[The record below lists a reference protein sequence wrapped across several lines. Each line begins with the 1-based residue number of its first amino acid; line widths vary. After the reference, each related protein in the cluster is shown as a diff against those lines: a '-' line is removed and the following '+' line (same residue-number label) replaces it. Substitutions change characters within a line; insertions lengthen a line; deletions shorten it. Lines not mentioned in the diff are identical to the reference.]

1 MGIPIWSL
9 SKHVPSSVKS
19 LHAVDARFSRCLSIH
34 SYSELTK
41 SCNSSYVKIHP
52 RFNIPFP
59 SIHLSLSLTPKLN
72 KQMFYIY
79 ITCFNIEKK
88 RKNQTTPTSPPITPP
103 FLTTTGLATP
113 LAMSSTRFSGPW
125 CVSRPWIFE
134 GSNPKCCWK
143 KCNSGPWPQ
152 PVMGLTVWLRE
163 MEHLLFFLVPG
174 VKKSW
179 GSKQKTN
186 AASEMGFGLI
196 SFSECFNLKKLNS
209 GFYQRRGSRFASFLS
224 RLAT

>member
-1 MGIPIWSL
+1 MGISIWSL

-19 LHAVDARFSRCLSIH
+19 LHAVDNAPYGKGPAKLWVQDSVIAFQFTLA
-34 SYSELTK
+34 L
-41 SCNSSYVKIHP
+41 NWQNPASSYVKIHP

-59 SIHLSLSLTPKLN
+59 SIHLSLPLTPKLN

-79 ITCFNIEKK
+79 ITCCNIEKK
-88 RKNQTTPTSPPITPP
+88 EKPNNPNLTSLHPP

-125 CVSRPWIFE
+125 CVSRPWVFE

-152 PVMGLTVWLRE
+152 PVMGLTVWVGE
-163 MEHLLFFLVPG
+163 MEHVLFF
-174 VKKSW
+174 W
-179 GSKQKTN
+179 
-186 AASEMGFGLI
+186 
-196 SFSECFNLKKLNS
+196 
-209 GFYQRRGSRFASFLS
+209 YQGSRNLGDRNKKQMQQVKCVLVS
-224 RLAT
+224 